1 MGNKVLK
8 DKSASTFN
16 GRLERWAD
24 LGEEETAV
32 RLRRIRSWAD
42 LEGRGGSIESLGTAT
57 HWRYQTNAEKHPRSV
72 TNRTFRSKAQGT
84 THVRPSMHCMGR
96 DALGL

>member
-1 MGNKVLK
+1 LGKADWKMGNRVLK
-8 DKSASTFN
+8 DNSARKFN

-42 LEGRGGSIESLGTAT
+42 LEGAPLSILESLGTAT

-72 TNRTFRSKAQGT
+72 
-84 THVRPSMHCMGR
+84 
-96 DALGL
+96 

>member
-1 MGNKVLK
+1 LGKADGKMGNRVLK
-8 DKSASTFN
+8 DKSARKFN

-42 LEGRGGSIESLGTAT
+42 LEGRGGSII
-57 HWRYQTNAEKHPRSV
+57 HYP
-72 TNRTFRSKAQGT
+72 
-84 THVRPSMHCMGR
+84 
-96 DALGL
+96 